1 MTEQANIADNALV
14 QILSKV
20 VQFPVEQM
28 ENASPQTFRLDHRDL
43 FAAANIIQQNPAV
56 YADQLLSIAAID
68 NGKETN
74 SMEVVYHFASITRN
88 LVFSINISLC
98 RDVPQLPSLASLWK
112 SANWLEREVFDMYGI
127 TFTGHPDL
135 RRILMPADWSGYPL
149 RKDYQA
155 DETYHGI
162 PIAGPDNH

>member
-1 MTEQANIADNALV
+1 MTEQANITDNTLL

-20 VQFPVEQM
+20 AQFPVERL

-43 FAAANIIQQNPAV
+43 HAAANIMQQNPAV
-56 YADQLLSIAAID
+56 YADQLLSITAID

-98 RDVPQLPSLASLWK
+98 RDVPQIPSLASLWK